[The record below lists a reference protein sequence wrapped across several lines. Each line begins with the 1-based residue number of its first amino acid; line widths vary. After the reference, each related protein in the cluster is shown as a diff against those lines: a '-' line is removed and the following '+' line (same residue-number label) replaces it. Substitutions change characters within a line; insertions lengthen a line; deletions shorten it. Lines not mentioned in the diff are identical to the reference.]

1 MQVEMSIMLQYCPAE
16 ACTPAML
23 GADSVIKAAADML
36 QIGHHFYL
44 TWCRWSNVGHSVR
57 QASDGT

>member
-1 MQVEMSIMLQYCPAE
+1 MQVEMSIMQQYCPAE

-57 QASDGT
+57 